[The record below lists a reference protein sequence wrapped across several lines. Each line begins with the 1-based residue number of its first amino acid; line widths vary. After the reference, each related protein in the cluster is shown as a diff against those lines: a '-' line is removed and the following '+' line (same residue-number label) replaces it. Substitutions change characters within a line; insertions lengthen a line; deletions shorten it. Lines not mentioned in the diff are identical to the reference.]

1 MATRKPPGGEH
12 KPFDPAVADKL
23 LELLSTD
30 NDFRDLFAKDPEA
43 AVRKAGHDIPEG
55 AAMACM
61 STVQVAPKEE
71 IAQARALIKAFL
83 TSAAAYNNPHCFE
96 AGRIVSTLESK

>member
-30 NDFRDLFAKDPEA
+30 NDFRELFEKDPVA

-55 AAMACM
+55 TAMACM
-61 STVQVAPKEE
+61 ATVQVAPKEE
-71 IAQARALIKAFL
+71 IAEARVMIKDFL

-96 AGRIVSTLESK
+96 AGKIVSTLEKK

>member
-12 KPFDPAVADKL
+12 TPFDPAVADKL

-30 NDFRDLFAKDPEA
+30 NDFRDLFAKDPVA
-43 AVRKAGHDIPEG
+43 AVRKAGHDIPQDTL
-55 AAMACM
+55 MACM
-61 STVQVAPKEE
+61 STVQIAPKEE
-71 IAQARALIKAFL
+71 IAQARALIKDFL

-96 AGRIVSTLESK
+96 AGRIASALEKK

>member
-12 KPFDPAVADKL
+12 TPFDPAVADKL

-30 NDFRDLFAKDPEA
+30 NDFRDLFAKDPVA
-43 AVRKAGHDIPEG
+43 AVRKAGHDIPED
-55 AAMACM
+55 ALMACM
-61 STVQVAPKEE
+61 TTVQIAPKEE
-71 IAQARALIKAFL
+71 IAQARALIKDFL

-96 AGRIVSTLESK
+96 GGRILSTLEKK